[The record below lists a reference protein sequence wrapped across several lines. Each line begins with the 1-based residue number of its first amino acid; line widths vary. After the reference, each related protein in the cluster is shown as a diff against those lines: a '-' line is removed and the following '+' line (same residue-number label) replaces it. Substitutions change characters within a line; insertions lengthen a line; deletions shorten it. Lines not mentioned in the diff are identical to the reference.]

1 MTAAHSN
8 SVDEYFLSAVLV
20 DLLAY
25 AIGCRCPSS
34 PICSI
39 TAPSAARDA
48 SVKSM
53 NDLSKSG

>member
-1 MTAAHSN
+1 MTVAHSN

-25 AIGCRCPSS
+25 TIGCQCSSS

-39 TAPSAARDA
+39 TTPSAARDA
-48 SVKSM
+48 SVKSI